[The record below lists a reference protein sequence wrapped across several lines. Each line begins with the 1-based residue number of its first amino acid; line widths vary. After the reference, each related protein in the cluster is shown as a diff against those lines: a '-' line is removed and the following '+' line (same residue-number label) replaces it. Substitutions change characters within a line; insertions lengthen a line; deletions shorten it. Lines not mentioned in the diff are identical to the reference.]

1 MYVSLFCCGFPSL
14 LKEALEVKVAND
26 AEIDHEIEHLMARI
40 RDARQAST
48 RKDTWDHQSWSI
60 LPSRSKLVN

>member
-40 RDARQAST
+40 RDARQPGWRERYLGSSEQCY
-48 RKDTWDHQSWSI
+48 RI
-60 LPSRSKLVN
+60 